1 MIALPSAEAAESSAG
16 NVATAT
22 SCNTTRGK
30 LATATTGS
38 TTGTGVN
45 GNEHD
50 DVPTPEIPRNAR
62 FPHGEPASPA
72 RASAFSFAD
81 FSPFIDGDAEP
92 PGLEL
97 DNDLAGGGFGVEA
110 VVPLPS
116 I

>member
-1 MIALPSAEAAESSAG
+1 MMYRLPKFPAM
-16 NVATAT
+16 
-22 SCNTTRGK
+22 
-30 LATATTGS
+30 L
-38 TTGTGVN
+38 
-45 GNEHD
+45 D
-50 DVPTPEIPRNAR
+50 FPT
-62 FPHGEPASPA
+62 ASPA

-81 FSPFIDGDAEP
+81 FFPFVDGDAEP